1 MGRLPGSCFAQDDSS
16 VLLVFW
22 LEEGRTKATA
32 KTEADPYG
40 MTNKRTGNGKCNG
53 NGNSNGDC
61 DCDCNG
67 NGKCDCDCNNE
78 EKDG

>member
-1 MGRLPGSCFAQDDSS
+1 
-16 VLLVFW
+16 LLVFW

-53 NGNSNGDC
+53 KCNG
-61 DCDCNG
+61 NG
-67 NGKCDCDCNNE
+67 NGKCDCDCNGNGDCDCDCDCNKRK
-78 EKDG
+78 KDG